1 MTISFKQLRIFF
13 VSFIILVYPLNYF
26 KVISPEVGYVIFRIC
41 FGGML
46 VLLTIES
53 IKDKELAM
61 GGATLARD
69 KSPKIYWITIIG
81 SIIINVIFNVYTL
94 YIIIEAFA

>member
-1 MTISFKQLRIFF
+1 M
-13 VSFIILVYPLNYF
+13 YPLNYF

-53 IKDKELAM
+53 IKYNEFAM
-61 GGATLARD
+61 GGATLVRD
-69 KSPKIYWITIIG
+69 KSPKIYWLTII
-81 SIIINVIFNVYTL
+81 SSVILTVVFNAYTL
-94 YIIIEAFA
+94 FVIIEAFA

>member
-1 MTISFKQLRIFF
+1 MKKSFKQLRIFL
-13 VSFIILVYPLNYF
+13 VSCIILMYPLNYI

-53 IKDKELAM
+53 IKDNEFAI
-61 GGATLARD
+61 GGATLVRD
-69 KSPKIYWITIIG
+69 KSPDIFWLTII
-81 SIIINVIFNVYTL
+81 SAVVFTVVFNAYTLFIIID
-94 YIIIEAFA
+94 AFA